1 MVICHVT
8 WHLKWDRKN
17 NPMLRHFAGNSG
29 LVYVH
34 RFMLLKLYQMKT
46 SKSK

>member
-8 WHLKWDRKN
+8 WHLKWDRKS

-29 LVYVH
+29 FSLCPPFYAP
-34 RFMLLKLYQMKT
+34 
-46 SKSK
+46 